1 MSAPAASRR
10 DPLREMPADLRLPG
24 ALEAVDGAPADV
36 DSGVATAGEAIER
49 LLGAQ
54 TALRNDRR
62 SETAMRASRPP
73 AVKTPAQFDFAFQP
87 DVKRERI
94 ESLHEL
100 GFLGRRGNVVLLGP
114 PGVGKTH
121 LAVSPA
127 TAAAESGRRVHY
139 GTPAGLIESP
149 SRAHPS
155 SAAGGRRDRLSAG
168 QPGRRRALPPV
179 DQRPPRTG
187 VHGAHLEQG
196 VRGVGRRARR
206 RGDGRGAHRPPSAP
220 LPHRQHPRQ
229 QLPHEAP
236 SGTAPVHAAIRG
248 RRRPRNNR
256 VLTVPT
262 MAGDPAWGTTGEPAP
277 CDLARNVRSF
287 QLSKVCNF
295 RLPLT

>member
-10 DPLREMPADLRLPG
+10 DRLREMPADLRLPG

-54 TALRNDRR
+54 TALRSDRR

-168 QPGRRRALPPV
+168 QPGRRRA
-179 DQRPPRTG
+179 
-187 VHGAHLEQG
+187 
-196 VRGVGRRARR
+196 RR